1 MKPDIA
7 KVATELICQI
17 VWTVWLFLS
26 FLGLFLAYLGGN
38 EGKNVESTKNKL
50 VIKLS
55 YTDLKREV
63 KVHYGKT
70 RIASDERT

>member
-1 MKPDIA
+1 VVSWIIF
-7 KVATELICQI
+7 TI
-17 VWTVWLFLS
+17 
-26 FLGLFLAYLGGN
+26 LGGI
-38 EGKNVESTKNKL
+38 EGKNVENTKNKL

-55 YTDLKREV
+55 QTNLKREV